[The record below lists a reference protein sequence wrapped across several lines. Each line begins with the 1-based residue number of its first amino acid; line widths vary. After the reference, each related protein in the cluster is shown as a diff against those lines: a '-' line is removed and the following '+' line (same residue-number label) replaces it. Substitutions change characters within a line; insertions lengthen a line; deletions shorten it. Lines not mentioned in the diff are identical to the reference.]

1 MTNRITID
9 VSKDGVTGRLQVSIN
24 EVDEKGGGH
33 GYRLAGPKF
42 NGTSTQL
49 IEAELDQ
56 RDADEIRGYLDKTF
70 PAKAADGDE
79 PAFPTV
85 TICGSMRFFPRMI
98 EVAAQLTSL
107 GQIVLMPF
115 DASLTGIPDKT
126 ATEHGAMLDEMHRAK
141 IRLSGS
147 VYVVNTGGYVGEST
161 RNEIEYAA
169 TLGIPVEYDEAVA
182 KPAPAVCGFEL
193 DDGSVAHYGV
203 GGAE

>member
-1 MTNRITID
+1 MEEIKN
-9 VSKDGVTGRLQVSIN
+9 
-24 EVDEKGGGH
+24 
-33 GYRLAGPKF
+33 P
-42 NGTSTQL
+42 
-49 IEAELDQ
+49 
-56 RDADEIRGYLDKTF
+56 ADR
-70 PAKAADGDE
+70 
-79 PAFPTV
+79 FPTV

-115 DASLTGIPDKT
+115 DASLTGVPNKT

-169 TLGIPVEYDEAVA
+169 TLGIPVEYDEAVS
-182 KPAPAVCGFEL
+182 GE
-193 DDGSVAHYGV
+193 
-203 GGAE
+203 